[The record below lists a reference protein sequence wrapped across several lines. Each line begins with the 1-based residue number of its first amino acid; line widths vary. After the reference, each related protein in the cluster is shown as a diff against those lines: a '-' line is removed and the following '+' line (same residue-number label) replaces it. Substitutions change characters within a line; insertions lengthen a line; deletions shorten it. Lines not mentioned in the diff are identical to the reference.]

1 MPIMNSKL
9 LLLTAFIG
17 CLFLL
22 SFRGDKKKKIIFFG
36 DSITQ
41 MGVDK
46 GGYIDLIKQDLV
58 NKGVANNYE
67 IIGAGIGG
75 NKIYDLFLR
84 MDKDV
89 LEQHPDIVYI
99 WVGVNDVW
107 HKSSMGTGTDY
118 DKFGKFY
125 DAVVKKMQA
134 QGISV
139 ILVTP
144 AAIGERNDFSN
155 EQDGDLN
162 LYSNWIRKYAADNSL
177 GLVDLR
183 KSFHEYSVANNPK
196 NDDRGILTND
206 RVHLNAKGNAFVAA
220 EMWKAIK

>member
-89 LEQHPDIVYI
+89 MEQHPDIVYI

-196 NDDRGILTND
+196 NEDRGILTND

>member
-1 MPIMNSKL
+1 MMGKFL
-9 LLLTAFIG
+9 LVATFVG

-22 SFRGDKKKKIIFFG
+22 SFTGDKKKKVVFFG

-46 GGYIDLIKQDLV
+46 GGYIDLIKQDIIS
-58 NKGVANNYE
+58 KGLSDKYDIV
-67 IIGAGIGG
+67 GAGIGG

-89 LEQHPDIVYI
+89 LDQHPDVVVI

-107 HKSSMGTGTDY
+107 HKASHGTGTDY

-125 DAVVKKMQA
+125 EAVVKKLQSN
-134 QGISV
+134 GIQV
-139 ILVTP
+139 ILTTP
-144 AAIGERNDFSN
+144 AAIGERNDYSN
-155 EQDGDLN
+155 TQDGDLN
-162 LYSNWIRKYAADNSL
+162 MYSNWIRKYAADNKL

-183 KSFHEYSVANNPK
+183 KTFHEYSVANNPK
-196 NDDRGILTND
+196 NEEAGILTTD
-206 RVHLNAKGNAFVAA
+206 RVHLNAKGNAFVA
-220 EMWKAIK
+220 EQMWNAIK

>member
-1 MPIMNSKL
+1 MNSKL
-9 LLLTAFIG
+9 VLMTAFIG

-41 MGVDK
+41 AGVNK
-46 GGYIDLIKQDLV
+46 GGYIDLIKQDLI
-58 NKGVANNYE
+58 NKGIENNYE
-67 IIGAGIGG
+67 IIGAGISG

-84 MDKDV
+84 MEKDV

-107 HKSSMGTGTDY
+107 HKSSMGTGTDF

-134 QGISV
+134 QGIKV

-155 EQDGDLN
+155 SQDGDLN
-162 LYSNWIRKYAADNSL
+162 LYSNWMRKYAADNKL

-183 KSFHEYSVANNPK
+183 KSFHEYSLANNPNNEEK
-196 NDDRGILTND
+196 GILTSD
-206 RVHLNAKGNAFVAA
+206 RVHLNEKGNAFVAA
-220 EMWKAIK
+220 EMWKAMQ

>member
-1 MPIMNSKL
+1 MNGKFL
-9 LLLTAFIG
+9 WLGTFIA

-22 SFRGDKKKKIIFFG
+22 SFRGDKKKKVVFFG

-46 GGYIDLIKQDLV
+46 DGYIDLIKQDIIR
-58 NKGVANNYE
+58 KGLSDKYDIV
-67 IIGAGIGG
+67 GAGIGG

-89 LEQHPDIVYI
+89 LELHPDVVVI

-107 HKSSMGTGTDY
+107 HKASHGTGTDY

-125 DAVVKKMQA
+125 EAVVKKFQA
-134 QGISV
+134 NGIQV
-139 ILVTP
+139 ILTTP
-144 AAIGERNDFSN
+144 AVIGERNDYSN
-155 EQDGDLN
+155 TQDGDLN
-162 LYSNWIRKYAADNSL
+162 MYSNWIRKYAADNKL

-183 KSFHEYSVANNPK
+183 KTFHEYSVANNPK
-196 NDDRGILTND
+196 NEEAGILTTD
-206 RVHLNAKGNAFVAA
+206 RVHLNGKGNAFVA
-220 EMWKAIK
+220 EQMWNAIK

>member
-1 MPIMNSKL
+1 MMGKL
-9 LLLTAFIG
+9 LLFATFMG
-17 CLFLL
+17 CLLLL
-22 SFRGDKKKKIIFFG
+22 SFNGDKKKKILFFG
-36 DSITQ
+36 DSITEL
-41 MGVDK
+41 GVNK
-46 GGYIDLIKQDLV
+46 GGYIDIIKEDLV
-58 NKGVANNYE
+58 KKGLSDQYE

-89 LEQHPDIVYI
+89 LAQNPDVVVI

-107 HKSSMGTGTDY
+107 HKASHGTGTDY
-118 DKFGKFY
+118 DKFGRFY
-125 DAVVKKMQA
+125 DAVVKKLQA
-134 QGISV
+134 KGIKV

-177 GLVDLR
+177 GIVDLR
-183 KSFHEYSVANNPK
+183 KAFHDYSVANNPTNAEK
-196 NDDRGILTND
+196 GILTYD
-206 RVHLNAKGNAFVAA
+206 RVHLNAKGNAFVAEA
-220 EMWKAIK
+220 MWKALQ

>member
-1 MPIMNSKL
+1 MMGKL
-9 LLLTAFIG
+9 FLFATFIA

-22 SFRGDKKKKIIFFG
+22 SFRGDKKKKILFFG
-36 DSITQ
+36 DSITE
-41 MGVDK
+41 MGVNK
-46 GGYIDLIKQDLV
+46 GGYIDLIKEDLV
-58 NKGVANNYE
+58 KKGLSEQYE

-89 LEQHPDIVYI
+89 LAQHPDLVYI
-99 WVGVNDVW
+99 WIGVNDVW
-107 HKSSMGTGTDY
+107 HKSSKGTGTDY

-125 DAVVKKMQA
+125 DAVVKKLQT
-134 QGISV
+134 QGIKV

-162 LYSNWIRKYAADNSL
+162 LYSNWIRKYAVDNSL

-183 KSFHEYSVANNPK
+183 KSFHEYSVAHNPNNAES
-196 NDDRGILTND
+196 GILTYD
-206 RVHLNAKGNAFVAA
+206 RVHLNANGNAFVAA
-220 EMWKAIK
+220 EMWKAIQ

>member
-41 MGVDK
+41 MGVNK

-58 NKGVANNYE
+58 NKGVADNYE

-125 DAVVKKMQA
+125 EAVVKKMQA

-196 NDDRGILTND
+196 NNDWGLLTND

>member
-1 MPIMNSKL
+1 MNSKL

-89 LEQHPDIVYI
+89 MEQHPDIVYI

-196 NDDRGILTND
+196 NEDRGILTND

>member
-1 MPIMNSKL
+1 MMGKLFLFATFIASL
-9 LLLTAFIG
+9 LLF
-17 CLFLL
+17 
-22 SFRGDKKKKIIFFG
+22 SFNGDKKKKILFFG
-36 DSITQ
+36 DSITEL
-41 MGVDK
+41 GVQK
-46 GGYIDLIKQDLV
+46 GGYIDLIKEDLV
-58 NKGVANNYE
+58 KKGMSDQYE

-89 LEQHPDIVYI
+89 LAQHPDLVYI

-125 DAVVKKMQA
+125 DAVVKKLQA
-134 QGISV
+134 QGIKV

-144 AAIGERNDFSN
+144 AAIGERYDFSN

-162 LYSNWIRKYAADNSL
+162 LYSNWIRKYAAENAL

-183 KSFHEYSVANNPK
+183 KSFHEYSVAHNPNNA
-196 NDDRGILTND
+196 DRGILTND
-206 RVHLNAKGNAFVAA
+206 RVHLNAKGNAFVAEA
-220 EMWKAIK
+220 MWKAIQ

>member
-1 MPIMNSKL
+1 MTSKL
-9 LLLTAFIG
+9 LLLATFFG

-22 SFRGDKKKKIIFFG
+22 SFRGDKKKKILFFG

-46 GGYIDLIKQDLV
+46 GGYIDLIKQDLA
-58 NKGVANNYE
+58 NKGLSEKYE
-67 IIGAGIGG
+67 IVGAGIGG

-89 LEQHPDIVYI
+89 LDQHPDVVYI

-107 HKSSMGTGTDY
+107 HKASFGTGTDY

-125 DAVVKKMQA
+125 DAVVKKIQA
-134 QGISV
+134 QGAKV
-139 ILVTP
+139 IVVTP

-155 EQDGDLN
+155 AQDGDLN
-162 LYSNWIRKYAADNSL
+162 MYSNWIRKYAAENNL

-183 KSFHEYSVANNPK
+183 KIFHEYSVANNPN
-196 NDDRGILTND
+196 NDEKGILTTD
-206 RVHLNAKGNAFVAA
+206 RVHLNAKGNALVAT
-220 EMWKAIK
+220 EMWKALQ

>member
-1 MPIMNSKL
+1 MNSKL

-41 MGVDK
+41 MGVNK

-58 NKGVANNYE
+58 TKGVADNYE
-67 IIGAGIGG
+67 IIGSGIGG

-134 QGISV
+134 QGIKV

-162 LYSNWIRKYAADNSL
+162 LYSNWIRKYAADNTL
-177 GLVDLR
+177 ELVDLR

-196 NDDRGILTND
+196 NTDWGILTND

-220 EMWKAIK
+220 EMWKAMK

>member
-9 LLLTAFIG
+9 VLLTAFIG

-41 MGVDK
+41 AGVNK
-46 GGYIDLIKQDLV
+46 GGYIDLIKQDLI
-58 NKGVANNYE
+58 NKGIENNYE
-67 IIGAGIGG
+67 IIGAGISG

-84 MDKDV
+84 MEKDV

-107 HKSSMGTGTDY
+107 HKSSYGTGTDY

-125 DAVVKKMQA
+125 DAVVKKIQA
-134 QGISV
+134 QGAKV
-139 ILVTP
+139 IVVTP

-155 EQDGDLN
+155 SQDGDLN
-162 LYSNWIRKYAADNSL
+162 LYSNWMRKYAADNKL

-183 KSFHEYSVANNPK
+183 KSFHEYSLANNPNNEEK
-196 NDDRGILTND
+196 GILTSD
-206 RVHLNAKGNAFVAA
+206 RVHLNEKGNAFVAA
-220 EMWKAIK
+220 EMWKAMQ

>member
-1 MPIMNSKL
+1 MMGKFL
-9 LLLTAFIG
+9 LVATFVG

-22 SFRGDKKKKIIFFG
+22 SFTGDKKKKVVFFG

-46 GGYIDLIKQDLV
+46 GGYIDLIKQDIIS
-58 NKGVANNYE
+58 KGLSEKYDIV
-67 IIGAGIGG
+67 GAGIGG

-89 LEQHPDIVYI
+89 LDQHPDVVVI

-107 HKSSMGTGTDY
+107 HKASHGTGTDY

-125 DAVVKKMQA
+125 EAVVKKLQA
-134 QGISV
+134 NGIQV
-139 ILVTP
+139 ILTTP
-144 AAIGERNDFSN
+144 AAIGERNDYSN
-155 EQDGDLN
+155 TQDGDLN
-162 LYSNWIRKYAADNSL
+162 MYSNWIRKYAADNKL

-183 KSFHEYSVANNPK
+183 KTFHEYSVANNPK
-196 NDDRGILTND
+196 NEEAGILTTD
-206 RVHLNAKGNAFVAA
+206 RVHLNAKGNAFVA
-220 EMWKAIK
+220 EQMWNAIK

>member
-1 MPIMNSKL
+1 MMGKL
-9 LLLTAFIG
+9 LLLATFFG

-22 SFRGDKKKKIIFFG
+22 SFRGDKKKKVLFFG

-46 GGYIDLIKQDLV
+46 GGYIDVIKQDLIK
-58 NKGVANNYE
+58 KGLADKFEVL
-67 IIGAGIGG
+67 GAGIGG
-75 NKIYDLFLR
+75 NKIYDLYLR

-89 LEQHPDIVYI
+89 LEQKPDIVFI

-107 HKSSMGTGTDY
+107 HKSSIGTGTDY

-125 DAVVKKMQA
+125 DAVVKKLQA
-134 QGISV
+134 NGIKV

-144 AAIGERNDFSN
+144 AAIGERNDYSN

-162 LYSNWIRKYAADNSL
+162 LYSSWIRKYAAEHTL

-183 KSFHEYSVANNPK
+183 KTFHEYSLANNPK
-196 NDDRGILTND
+196 NEDRGVLTTD
-206 RVHLNAKGNAFVAA
+206 RVHLNEKGNALVAV
-220 EMWKAIK
+220 EMWKAMQ

>member
-1 MPIMNSKL
+1 MNGKFL
-9 LLLTAFIG
+9 WLGTFIA

-22 SFRGDKKKKIIFFG
+22 SFRGDKKKKVVFFG

-46 GGYIDLIKQDLV
+46 DGYIDLIKQDIIR
-58 NKGVANNYE
+58 KGLSDKYDIV
-67 IIGAGIGG
+67 GAGIGG

-89 LEQHPDIVYI
+89 LEQHPDVVVI

-107 HKSSMGTGTDY
+107 HKASHGTGTDY

-125 DAVVKKMQA
+125 EAVVKKFQA
-134 QGISV
+134 NGIQL
-139 ILVTP
+139 ILTTP
-144 AAIGERNDFSN
+144 AVIGERNDYSN
-155 EQDGDLN
+155 MQDGDLN
-162 LYSNWIRKYAADNSL
+162 MYSNWIRKYAAENTL

-183 KSFHEYSVANNPK
+183 KTFHEYSVANNPK
-196 NDDRGILTND
+196 NEEAGILTTD
-206 RVHLNAKGNAFVAA
+206 RVHLNGKGNAFVA
-220 EMWKAIK
+220 EQMWNAIK

>member
-1 MPIMNSKL
+1 MNSKL

-22 SFRGDKKKKIIFFG
+22 SFKGDKKKKIIFFG

-41 MGVDK
+41 MGVNK

-58 NKGVANNYE
+58 NKGVADNYE

-75 NKIYDLFLR
+75 NKIYDLYLR

-134 QGISV
+134 QGIRV

-162 LYSNWIRKYAADNSL
+162 LYSNWIRKYAADNTL

-196 NDDRGILTND
+196 NTDWGILTND

-220 EMWKAIK
+220 EMWKAMK

>member
-1 MPIMNSKL
+1 MTSKL
-9 LLLTAFIG
+9 LLLATFFG

-22 SFRGDKKKKIIFFG
+22 SFRGEKKKKILFFG

-46 GGYIDLIKQDLV
+46 GGYIDLIKQDLAS
-58 NKGVANNYE
+58 KGLTDKYE
-67 IIGAGIGG
+67 IVGAGIGG

-89 LEQHPDIVYI
+89 LEQHPDVVYI

-107 HKSSMGTGTDY
+107 HKASFGTGTDY

-125 DAVVKKMQA
+125 DAVVKKIQA
-134 QGISV
+134 QGAKV
-139 ILVTP
+139 IVVTP

-155 EQDGDLN
+155 AQDGDLN
-162 LYSNWIRKYAADNSL
+162 MYSNWIRKYAAENNL

-183 KSFHEYSVANNPK
+183 KIFHEYSVANNPNNEEK
-196 NDDRGILTND
+196 GILTND
-206 RVHLNAKGNAFVAA
+206 RVHLNAKGNALVAT
-220 EMWKAIK
+220 EMWKALQ

>member
-1 MPIMNSKL
+1 MPFMMGKL
-9 LLLTAFIG
+9 LLFATFMG
-17 CLFLL
+17 CLLLL
-22 SFRGDKKKKIIFFG
+22 SFNGDKKKKILFFG
-36 DSITQ
+36 DSITEL
-41 MGVDK
+41 GVNK
-46 GGYIDLIKQDLV
+46 GGYIDIIKEDLV
-58 NKGVANNYE
+58 KKGLSDQYE

-89 LEQHPDIVYI
+89 LAQNPDVVFI

-107 HKSSMGTGTDY
+107 HKASHGTGTDY
-118 DKFGKFY
+118 DKFGRFY
-125 DAVVKKMQA
+125 DAVVKKLQA
-134 QGISV
+134 KSIKV

-177 GLVDLR
+177 GIVDLR
-183 KSFHEYSVANNPK
+183 KAFHEYSVANNPTNAEK
-196 NDDRGILTND
+196 GILTYD
-206 RVHLNAKGNAFVAA
+206 RVHLNAKGNAFVAEA
-220 EMWKAIK
+220 MWKALQ

>member
-1 MPIMNSKL
+1 MMGKFL
-9 LLLTAFIG
+9 LLATFVG

-22 SFRGDKKKKIIFFG
+22 SFRGDKKKKVIFFG

-58 NKGVANNYE
+58 SKGLADKYD

-75 NKIYDLFLR
+75 NKIYDLYLR
-84 MDKDV
+84 IEKDV
-89 LEQHPDIVYI
+89 LDQHPDVVVI

-107 HKSSMGTGTDY
+107 HKASHGTGTDY

-125 DAVVKKMQA
+125 EAVVKKLQA
-134 QGISV
+134 NGIQV
-139 ILVTP
+139 IVTTP
-144 AAIGERNDFSN
+144 AAIGERNDYSN
-155 EQDGDLN
+155 TQDGDLN
-162 LYSNWIRKYAADNSL
+162 MYSNWIKKYAAENKL

-183 KSFHEYSVANNPK
+183 KTFHDYSLANNPK
-196 NDDRGILTND
+196 NDESGILTTD
-206 RVHLNAKGNAFVAA
+206 RVHLNAKGNEFVA
-220 EMWKAIK
+220 EQMWNAIK

>member
-1 MPIMNSKL
+1 MNSKL
-9 LLLTAFIG
+9 LLLTTFIG
-17 CLFLL
+17 CLCLL

-41 MGVDK
+41 MGVNK

-58 NKGVANNYE
+58 TKGVADNYE

-134 QGISV
+134 QGIKV

-162 LYSNWIRKYAADNSL
+162 LYSNWIRKYAADNTL

-196 NDDRGILTND
+196 NTDWGILTND

-220 EMWKAIK
+220 EMWKAMKY